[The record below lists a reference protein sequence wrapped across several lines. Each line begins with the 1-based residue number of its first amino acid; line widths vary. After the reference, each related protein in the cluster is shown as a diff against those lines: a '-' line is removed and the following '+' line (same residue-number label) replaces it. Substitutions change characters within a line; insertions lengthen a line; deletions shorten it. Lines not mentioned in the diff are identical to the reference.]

1 VKPAFDQGSTV
12 KLTDRYAT
20 ALSKSRGNPRRWIG
34 RKGMVV
40 SCGKDA
46 VCIIW
51 EGRKSLDYVPLK
63 GVELASL

>member
-1 VKPAFDQGSTV
+1 MKPFEQGSTV
-12 KLTDRYAT
+12 KLKDRYAK
-20 ALSKSRGNPRRWIG
+20 ALSKAKGNRRNWLG

-40 SCGKDA
+40 HCGKDA

-63 GVELASL
+63 GVENA